1 MHQAITKG
9 EIIMAGL
16 MYKLFFIHHAIDMAV
31 DAYNEDHD
39 CKITNSDLDIDWY
52 KEHGNKQT
60 TKMTVRND
68 ESLYYTITFDA
79 DKDEIKITEHI
90 AKGE

>member
-16 MYKLFFIHHAIDMAV
+16 MYKVFFMHHAFDMV
-31 DAYNEDHD
+31 VSAYNEDHD
-39 CKITNSDLDIDWY
+39 CKITNPDIEISWY

-60 TKMTVRND
+60 TKLSVRND
-68 ESLYYTITFDA
+68 ESLYYTVTFDA
-79 DKDEIKITEHI
+79 DKDEIKITEYK